1 MGSTGLNWLYAIH
14 KNVFQGNHI
23 DFSGTP
29 HGIFAKRTPTPA
41 NPVVRAA
48 AGRGVLAAGGGAA
61 TAGAARGGGDPS
73 PMAGIRWGFV

>member
-1 MGSTGLNWLYAIH
+1 M
-14 KNVFQGNHI
+14 VF
-23 DFSGTP
+23 
-29 HGIFAKRTPTPA
+29 FAKRTPTPA

-73 PMAGIRWGFV
+73 PMSGIGWWKMDQSRFGIPFLGR